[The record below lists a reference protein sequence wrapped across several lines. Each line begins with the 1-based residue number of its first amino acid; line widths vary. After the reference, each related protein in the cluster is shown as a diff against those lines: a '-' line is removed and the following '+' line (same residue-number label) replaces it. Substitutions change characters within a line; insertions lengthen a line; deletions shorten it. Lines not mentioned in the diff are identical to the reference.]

1 MTGYYFQ
8 LFTEAFVPLLP
19 FSHGTSP
26 CLGGSGMSHSLPQ
39 GTGDRGQSGIQKSM
53 LGFGSSKAW
62 SSWGHQ
68 RTQCPGRQIEKD
80 A

>member
-39 GTGDRGQSGIQKSM
+39 GTGDRVEFRNPCLALALPKPGPHGDTRGLSAPGGRLRRM
-53 LGFGSSKAW
+53 L
-62 SSWGHQ
+62 
-68 RTQCPGRQIEKD
+68 D